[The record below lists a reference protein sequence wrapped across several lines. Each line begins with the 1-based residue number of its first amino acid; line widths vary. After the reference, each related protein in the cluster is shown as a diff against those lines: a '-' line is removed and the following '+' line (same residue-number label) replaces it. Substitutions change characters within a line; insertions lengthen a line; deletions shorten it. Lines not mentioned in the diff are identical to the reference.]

1 MTLTSTGSFLI
12 PASMPGTMVV
22 DFIQA
27 HKDKAFSIL
36 REIRGLVFVC
46 VRACVFH
53 LVSVHVLVCARTCL
67 CYDSVR

>member
-36 REIRGLVFVC
+36 REIRGSVFSH
-46 VRACVFH
+46 VFFT
-53 LVSVHVLVCARTCL
+53 L
-67 CYDSVR
+67 